1 MKLDVIKNTGSD
13 EKIETTCG
21 IWKESF
27 DRRNDSEQQRITYAK
42 EKGFGLW
49 NQQFFCRKKDED
61 CGYKSGFMCLAG
73 GLAPTSEI

>member
-42 EKGFGLW
+42 EKGFGL
-49 NQQFFCRKKDED
+49 
-61 CGYKSGFMCLAG
+61 
-73 GLAPTSEI
+73 